1 MLGQLAREDQA
12 DRSLDFSGRDGGLL
26 VVLSQTRSFRGDAL
40 EHVVDERVHDRHGL
54 GRDSGIRVDLLE
66 HTVDVHRVGLLAG
79 LSSLLV
85 SGTADFLALGG
96 LLGSLGGWLGRH
108 DEVFTG
114 WASGD

>member
-1 MLGQLAREDQA
+1 MLGKFSGKDESD
-12 DRSLDFSGRDGGLL
+12 SGLDFARRDGGLL